1 MIREAIVTTVD
12 AFGTPHLAP
21 LGLIEDGDLWILAP
35 FRPSTTLDNLAR
47 VPFAVASYTDDPLI
61 FAGLV
66 TGRKDWPLCPCAH
79 VEVPRLA
86 AALAHAELAVAQV
99 EDNVEEHGERP
110 RFHCKVVHRAQHAP
124 FEGFNRAR
132 NAVLEGAILVTRLHI
147 LPREKI
153 LREMEI
159 LSSAIEKTA
168 GPREREAWSWLLK
181 KRDDFYAAC

>member
-1 MIREAIVTTVD
+1 MIREAIVTTID
-12 AFGTPHLAP
+12 TAGTAHLAP

-66 TGRKDWPLCPCAH
+66 TGRKDWPLCPSAQ
-79 VEVPRLA
+79 VQVPRLA
-86 AALAHAELAVAQV
+86 AALAHAELAVAHV
-99 EDNVEEHGERP
+99 EDHEERP

-153 LREMEI
+153 LREMDI

-168 GPREREAWSWLLK
+168 GPREREAWSWLVK
-181 KRDDFYAAC
+181 KREDFFAART